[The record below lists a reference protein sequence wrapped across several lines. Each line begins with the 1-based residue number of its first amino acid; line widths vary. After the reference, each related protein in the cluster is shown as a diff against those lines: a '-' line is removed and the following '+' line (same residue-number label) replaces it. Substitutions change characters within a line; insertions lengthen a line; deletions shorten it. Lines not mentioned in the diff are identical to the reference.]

1 MSTNKRNPLIFSS
14 VKVGTLPEAE
24 TVSTP
29 SPEAAAP
36 AAAPAPTPGPE
47 SAPPGSAEP
56 AHPAPALTDAPFAPA
71 LSGRDRQVTRKGGK
85 PPTASGA
92 QFYGLATALTL
103 LWAAGLAAF
112 VFGYQTR
119 SGPFELDGFALGIL
133 AALAIVPAGFLF
145 AAAYVAAEG
154 RRLAFESRRTQELA
168 DELLTPTAF
177 AAAQAGSLLESLR
190 RQIGSAGDAADQAR
204 EHLLALREALAI
216 ETERLV
222 DASAKS
228 AQTAHGLSQT
238 LGQERAEMNALA
250 VTLDV
255 RSVAVSDAIRRQ
267 AQMVKEAADLADA
280 QLREG
285 QATLAGGAADLA
297 AAASEAVDAAQAAG
311 GELSRQITR
320 LETAG
325 AGVSDQMRSV
335 EEGLTQQR
343 AALVT
348 VAHALRADQEDFAS
362 LAETRGA
369 QLSEFI
375 AHARMDAAQ
384 LGESAQKGAEHL
396 SELVSA
402 AAAQFKDLTEAA
414 REQRELF
421 GASAA
426 QSLDDL
432 AAIGERERE
441 ALRDQMRQTA
451 EALSTAATEAREAAD
466 VHAEAARARVDQL
479 NEAAFTAGLKAD
491 QIFEARLN
499 EARGLIDQ
507 SAKLVEEA
515 GSRTADRLE
524 AGVAAAK
531 SNLAELNAMLDEIRS
546 RSEALPE
553 EAKAR
558 SDEVQQA
565 VEKGMDD
572 LLQSARR
579 AAAETQAIDQQF
591 QERIRRNYE
600 MLSEAVQLMGVVA
613 GNASA
618 AAPSLARGP
627 LPARTPLA
635 PRAPAPAAPP
645 QTPPAAAETDVS
657 VATNDDANRTRLKLT
672 PTATDDEFKAIF
684 NTAGGQSPPP
694 GQDEGWTWKQLLGGM
709 EGEAEEPGLADRLVG
724 DVEGMGID
732 PAALLP
738 RARIEEISAVVQTGD
753 GGGAREVVRALAPAA
768 IRRLSR
774 KMLADPQFGARIST
788 FTRRYGEI
796 IDEAADRDPAGNEV
810 SNLLSTATGRVF
822 LLLDAATGYRG

>member
-1 MSTNKRNPLIFSS
+1 MPTPPQGSAPAGVAEEQSS
-14 VKVGTLPEAE
+14 AAA
-24 TVSTP
+24 
-29 SPEAAAP
+29 AAAP
-36 AAAPAPTPGPE
+36 ELAP
-47 SAPPGSAEP
+47 SEP
-56 AHPAPALTDAPFAPA
+56 AHPAPAVTDAPFAPA
-71 LSGRDRQVTRKGGK
+71 VTASRDRLPARKSDK
-85 PPTASGA
+85 APAASGS

-119 SGPFELDGFALGIL
+119 SGPFELDAFTFGIL
-133 AALAIVPAGFLF
+133 GALAIVPAGFLF

-154 RRLAFESRRTQELA
+154 RKLAAESRRTQDLA
-168 DELLTPTAF
+168 DSLLTPAAI
-177 AAAQAGSLLESLR
+177 AAAQAGSLIESLR
-190 RQIGSAGDAADQAR
+190 NQIGTTGEAADQAR

-222 DASAKS
+222 DATAKS
-228 AQTAHGLSQT
+228 AQTAQGLAQN

-255 RSVAVSDAIRRQ
+255 RSAAVADAIRRQ

-325 AGVSDQMRSV
+325 SGVSEQMRSV

-348 VAHALRADQEDFAS
+348 VAHALRADQEDFAA

-369 QLSEFI
+369 QLAEFI
-375 AHARMDAAQ
+375 ANARIDAAH

-396 SELVSA
+396 SQLVAQA
-402 AAAQFKDLTEAA
+402 AVQFTDLTESA

-421 GASAA
+421 STSAA
-426 QSLDDL
+426 QSLDEM

-441 ALRDQMRQTA
+441 ALREQMRQTA
-451 EALSTAATEAREAAD
+451 EALGAAATEAREAAD
-466 VHAEAARARVDQL
+466 VHAEAARARVEQL

-499 EARGLIDQ
+499 EARALIDQ

-515 GSRTADRLE
+515 GARTADRLE
-524 AGVAAAK
+524 AGVEAAK
-531 SNLAELNAMLDEIRS
+531 SNLADLQVMLEEIRA
-546 RSEALPE
+546 RSESLPE
-553 EAKAR
+553 QAKAR

-565 VEKGMDD
+565 VEKGMED
-572 LLQSARR
+572 LMASARR
-579 AAAETQAIDQQF
+579 AAAETQAIDQAF

-627 LPARTPLA
+627 LP
-635 PRAPAPAAPP
+635 PRAPLTPKPAESAQPAAPETPAAPP
-645 QTPPAAAETDVS
+645 P
-657 VATNDDANRTRLKLT
+657 ATNDDAGRANRLKLT

-684 NTAGGQSPPP
+684 EGASGQTPPP
-694 GQDEGWTWKQLLGGM
+694 GQDDGWTWKQLLGGM
-709 EGEAEEPGLADRLVG
+709 EGEAADAGLGERLVG

-768 IRRLSR
+768 IRRLAR

-788 FTRRYGEI
+788 FTRHYGEI
-796 IDEAADRDPAGNEV
+796 IDEAADRDPAGAEV
-810 SNLLSTATGRVF
+810 ATLLATPTGRVF